1 MHLFYI
7 SNLDSDLVE
16 LPKEEAQHC
25 TRVLRLQTGDEIGL
39 TDGLGQM
46 CRAEIVSADGK
57 SCLVRIVERQH
68 EYQKRNYRLHV
79 AVAPTKNTA
88 RMEWFL
94 EKAVEIG
101 IDELTP
107 IICQHSERSFIKTER
122 LEKIAVSAMKQSLKA
137 YKPVINEPTKLS
149 DFLKLPAEGEKFIAH
164 CEGDERTSLKEACTA
179 DTPITVLIGP
189 EGDFSKAEIEAAFTA
204 GYKAIT
210 LGTSRLRTETAALAS
225 CFFVNFINE

>member
-1 MHLFYI
+1 MHLFYTN
-7 SNLDSDLVE
+7 NLDSDLVE
-16 LPKEEAQHC
+16 LPKEEAVHC
-25 TRVLRLQTGDEIGL
+25 TRVLRLQAGNEIGL

-46 CRAEIVSADGK
+46 CRAEIVSADSK
-57 SCLVRIVERQH
+57 SCLVRIAERHSHFQ
-68 EYQKRNYRLHV
+68 QRNYRLHV

-107 IICQHSERSFIKTER
+107 IVCQHSERSFLKTDR

-137 YKPVINEPTKLS
+137 YKPIINEPTKITE
-149 DFLKLPAEGEKFIAH
+149 FLRQNVDGQKFIAY
-164 CEGDERTSLKEACTA
+164 CDGDQRISLKQACT
-179 DTPITVLIGP
+179 PSGNVTVLIGP
-189 EGDFSKAEIEAAFTA
+189 EGDFSKEEIELAFAAD
-204 GYKAIT
+204 YRPIT
-210 LGTSRLRTETAALAS
+210 LGTSRLRTETAALAT

>member
-1 MHLFYI
+1 MHLFYTN
-7 SNLDSDLVE
+7 NLDSDLVE
-16 LPKEEAQHC
+16 LPKDEAVHC
-25 TRVLRLQTGDEIGL
+25 TRVLRLQAGDEIGL

-107 IICQHSERSFIKTER
+107 IVCQHSERSFLKTER

-137 YKPVINEPTKLS
+137 YKPTINEPTKITNFLRQ
-149 DFLKLPAEGEKFIAH
+149 DFEGQRFIAY
-164 CEGDERTSLKEACTA
+164 CDGDQRVSLKQACK
-179 DTPITVLIGP
+179 PSGNVTVLIGP
-189 EGDFSKAEIEAAFTA
+189 EGDFSKEEIEQAFAA
-204 GYKAIT
+204 GYKPIT
-210 LGTSRLRTETAALAS
+210 LGTSRLRTETAALAT

>member
-1 MHLFYI
+1 MHLFYTN
-7 SNLDSDLVE
+7 NLDSDLVE
-16 LPKEEAQHC
+16 LPKDEAMHC
-25 TRVLRLQTGDEIGL
+25 TRVLRLQAGEEILL

-46 CRAEIVSADGK
+46 CRATIMNADNRGCIVQ
-57 SCLVRIVERQH
+57 ITERKH
-68 EYQKRNYRLHV
+68 EYQKRGYRLHV
-79 AVAPTKNTA
+79 AVAPTKNAA

-137 YKPVINEPTKLS
+137 YKPTINEPTKLS
-149 DFLKLPAEGEKFIAH
+149 DFLKLPAEGQKFIAH

-179 DTPITVLIGP
+179 GTPITVLIGP
-189 EGDFSKAEIEAAFTA
+189 EGDFSKAEIEAAFAA

>member
-7 SNLDSDLVE
+7 DNLDSDLVE
-16 LPKEEAQHC
+16 LPKEESVHC
-25 TRVLRLQTGDEIGL
+25 TRVLRLAAGVEIHL
-39 TDGLGQM
+39 TDGCGQM
-46 CRAEIVSADGK
+46 CRASIVNADSK
-57 SCLVRIVERQH
+57 ACLVRIEERLH

-79 AVAPTKNTA
+79 AVAPTKNSA
-88 RMEWFL
+88 RIEWFL
-94 EKAVEIG
+94 EKAVEVG

-137 YKPVINEPTKLS
+137 YKPIINEPTKLS
-149 DFLKLPAEGEKFIAH
+149 DFLKRNTAGQKFIAH
-164 CEGDERTSLKEACTA
+164 CEGDERNPLKDVCQAQMPT
-179 DTPITVLIGP
+179 TILIGP
-189 EGDFSKAEIEAAFTA
+189 EGDFSKTEIEEAFAA

>member
-7 SNLDSDLVE
+7 EDLTDDLVE
-16 LPKEEAQHC
+16 MPKEESQHC
-25 TRVLRLQTGDEIGL
+25 LRVLRLGAGDQVWLANGTGL
-39 TDGLGQM
+39 M
-46 CRAEIVSADGK
+46 CRAEIVDTAGK
-57 SCLVRIVERQH
+57 TCVARIVERLDD
-68 EYQKRNYRLHV
+68 YQQRPYRLHI
-79 AVAPTKNTA
+79 AVAPTKNSA

-107 IICQHSERSFIKTER
+107 IICEHSERSFIKTER

-137 YKPVINEPTKLS
+137 YKPTINEPTKIT
-149 DFLKLPAEGEKFIAH
+149 DFFKRNPEGQKFIAY
-164 CEGDERTSLKEACTA
+164 CEGNNRVSLKEACA
-179 DTPITVLIGP
+179 AGGTVTILIGP
-189 EGDFSKAEIEAAFTA
+189 EGDFSPAEIEGAFDA
-204 GYKAIT
+204 GYKPIT